1 VDLIT
6 NTIVLSRN
14 SHCPSIVITPE
25 EGLTL
30 LDEPAEPV
38 GRKRGTRP
46 QITELPLHLGTT
58 VIVYTD
64 GLKMAGARSTPI
76 FDIPQAVRALRGE
89 AVLDAA
95 QLANQLLKRALE
107 LDDGRPRDDISVL
120 VLRIVDSQG
129 DGIRQMNVSIPI

>member
-1 VDLIT
+1 
-6 NTIVLSRN
+6 
-14 SHCPSIVITPE
+14 
-25 EGLTL
+25 
-30 LDEPAEPV
+30 V